1 MVTQIFFSNI
11 IEGQDLAKSKSY
23 TFDNLP
29 KGKQQDKEHVS
40 SHLFKREAT
49 LEHALTGEAH
59 DHAFTHN
66 AGGPKKLDQVKE
78 EEESVGFFG
87 KIINF
92 LGCGSG

>member
-1 MVTQIFFSNI
+1 
-11 IEGQDLAKSKSY
+11 
-23 TFDNLP
+23 LP
-29 KGKQQDKEHVS
+29 KGKEQDQEHNS
-40 SHLFKREAT
+40 SHLFKRDAT
-49 LEHALTGEAH
+49 LEFALTGEAR
-59 DHAFTHN
+59 DHAFAHN